1 MDHLVQFSISIDDK
15 HIANMVEK
23 KAVDAMEA
31 EILKICKNQLGEES
45 SYWSKREPGPLL
57 KSKVDEFFDKHRDE
71 IIDLAADKLAE
82 KLIRTKAVRE
92 KVKEMKL

>member
-1 MDHLVQFSISIDDK
+1 MDHLVQFTITIDDK

-31 EILKICKNQLGEES
+31 EVIKICKQQLGTES
-45 SYWSKREPGPLL
+45 TYWSKAEPGPLL
-57 KSKVDEFFDKHRDE
+57 KSKADEFFDKHRDE
-71 IIDLAADKLAE
+71 VIDLAADKLAE
-82 KLIRTKAVRE
+82 KLVRTKAVRE

>member
-1 MDHLVQFSISIDDK
+1 MDHLVQFTISIDDE

-31 EILKICKNQLGEES
+31 EILKICKNQLGEEA
-45 SYWSKREPGPLL
+45 SYWNNREPGPLL
-57 KSKVDEFFDKHRDE
+57 KSKVDEFFDTHRDE

-82 KLIRTKAVRE
+82 KLVRTKAVRE